1 MIVSFRHKGLEELY
15 WTGKTRRI
23 SATSVRKCLR
33 ILQILDIAVNPADLD
48 MAGLHFHPLKGTPP
62 RWSVRVTGNYRVT
75 FGWLSED
82 AVEIDYE
89 DYH

>member
-33 ILQILDIAVNPADLD
+33 ILQILDIAVDPADLD

-62 RWSVRVTGNYRVT
+62 ALVGAGNRE
-75 FGWLSED
+75 LPRD
-82 AVEIDYE
+82 LRLVE
-89 DYH
+89 

>member
-33 ILQILDIAVNPADLD
+33 ILQILDIAVNPAIWIWR
-48 MAGLHFHPLKGTPP
+48 GCIFI
-62 RWSVRVTGNYRVT
+62 R
-75 FGWLSED
+75 
-82 AVEIDYE
+82 
-89 DYH
+89 